1 MKYLNTIEAKGG
13 VLFDAVK
20 DFEFEQ
26 ARPGFLYF
34 DDNIGNDSAED
45 GSHVVPAL
53 KLKVY
58 NNPNYG
64 DSTKFV
70 QPQKANFHYILTSY
84 LSKDIN
90 STGNALAGGVLK
102 PTATTNGHESYLS
115 KSAATALQK
124 NTTTLRELR
133 RVNLEQ
139 GRITNAQIVP
149 IYDSELV
156 TKKWVE
162 SKLGSFRLL
171 TPLLSSSTYASNYLD
186 SSVHALGPA
195 LEASEATFSVEGDS
209 ELATFITN
217 AEISSFGLFAL
228 DADPNDTYRMIPVDR
243 DLAVE
248 PVIVSVTGVSSVNG
262 ATKGINGIFRVSNVD
277 ASTGELTLSAMNTT
291 IFFKEPT
298 YALSVYSESTNEA
311 KLPIK
316 FNLEVN
322 GEVKNG
328 VSESLENVKTKARAL
343 MTSNNYTT
351 GGAKIAGKNDN
362 NTYARLACT
371 ADTGDFAIL
380 TYKATVTVAANAV
393 TVTWTEVTAAADLPE
408 VSYKQVFPDISF
420 IKTTATNGD
429 IVYRLQ
435 LGFANTLVPGS
446 KFFIAYAG

>member
-162 SKLGSFRLL
+162 SKLGSFRLI
-171 TPLLSSSTYASNYLD
+171 TPILSSNNYTSNYLD
-186 SSVHALGPA
+186 SSVHSLGPA
-195 LEASEATFSVEGDS
+195 LEASEATFSVEGDV
-209 ELATFITN
+209 ELAAFIAN

-248 PVIVSVTGVSSVNG
+248 PVIVSVTGS
-262 ATKGINGIFRVSNVD
+262 ATADKNGIFRVSDV
-277 ASTGELTLSAMNTT
+277 ASTGTLTLSAMNTS
-291 IFFKEPT
+291 ILFKEPT

-322 GEVKNG
+322 GNA
-328 VSESLENVKTKARAL
+328 SESLGEVKARARAL
-343 MTSNNYTT
+343 ITANNYTT

-393 TVTWTEVTAAADLPE
+393 TVTWTEVIAAADLPE
-408 VSYKQVFPDISF
+408 VSYKQVFPDVSF

-446 KFFIAYAG
+446 KFFVAYAG